1 MLSQN
6 GKVLRTYKTGLK
18 LPASLLEPFTQLV
31 REREILQFLRKYP
44 DNFSKKQAQ
53 KLHETAA
60 DCRTPTEQKWECFRW
75 HKNLHQAAEAI
86 QGEYRTLFE
95 NYQVKSPQAIE
106 DLLQANQRQ
115 IAFFTR
121 TDLQYDSKL
130 TLQRRISHPAKPQPT
145 EISLHDYQLLARQ
158 SLKQL
163 CGLSRTYAVEN
174 IQQLPL
180 DTPLTERQV
189 TTLLGNKAN
198 HLHSVSTQ
206 MAMMMN
212 VGNTIRQKVRDVKE
226 LLRPASVNEGD
237 FREMLP
243 IYLAFYSVPTHFRN
257 YLAKRWQVDPQ
268 WVRNTLVGWR
278 RKIDPRLPPKMQ
290 IEPLTAFME
299 DLATY
304 CVQFCREDQE
314 RKVIGILQRKH
325 ALHLLPT
332 PLPLEALVPSK
343 YRPQLAGLRQRI
355 AFPPELREKIAAAT
369 SDIDLA
375 LFTQHTETLSLKIRE
390 HLATLEPASPGAK
403 RTQTFLNKLAL
414 LQTHIAAFPD
424 LLCNYLPGNR
434 YTGSAAQIIL
444 YTLNQ
449 ESLNTNRVRR
459 LFTALRGVI
468 APAFAQFYPEATAQF
483 GAQFTPDH
491 CVSRPFTT
499 IRKAKQYLP
508 LELKSPKYVIPR
520 KRHPNE
526 KTCINNEEATT
537 LFATNQP
544 LWLGFK
550 IYTPEQFQPDGS
562 LSSQTK
568 GTLWFRLFPTKK
580 IRECIQR
587 GAIVKA
593 IRLNNPQG
601 PTNKIIADIILE
613 ANSRAPFRHA
623 TRFLHHWKEFFPKMT
638 IPKACYLGSDL
649 NQLGRDMLALG
660 TDQCE
665 LDIAP
670 LMADFERD
678 ARKLTLFRKKIIPHL
693 QSNLTRK
700 NDGKTGRRKTELTN
714 IHHKRQQITT
724 EANRRLL
731 MVYLYV
737 IWQTRAQHVAWDC
750 IEGLNSQGKKGEFAV
765 AVQSL
770 PNNQEQFA
778 LFRDWLEDLQHLQFL
793 SPETQIHPVS
803 PFTSAV
809 CPQCYAQTGKRKR
822 SRAKATAYH
831 DFKCRICGYSGN
843 RHSTA
848 AMVEAIDMKIAMEGL
863 PSC

>member
-1 MLSQN
+1 MPSHN
-6 GKVLRTYKTGLK
+6 KKVVRTYKAGLT

-31 REREILQFLRKYP
+31 REREVLQFLRK
-44 DNFSKKQAQ
+44 DLTAQFSKKQTQ
-53 KLHETAA
+53 HLREVAA
-60 DCRTPTEQKWECFRW
+60 NEQHPRKRQWECFKAY
-75 HKNLHQAAEAI
+75 KNLHQATEATKN
-86 QGEYRTLFE
+86 EYR
-95 NYQVKSPQAIE
+95 A
-106 DLLQANQRQ
+106 LLKKYGRQRLPAVEALLRGNQQQ

-121 TDLQYDSKL
+121 TDLQYDD
-130 TLQRRISHPAKPQPT
+130 TLRLQGRIAHPAKPQPT
-145 EISLHDYQLLARQ
+145 EISLHDYQHLARQ

-163 CGLSRTYAVEN
+163 CGVSRTYAVEN
-174 IQQLPL
+174 IEQLPL
-180 DTPLTERQV
+180 DAPLTERQV

-206 MAMMMN
+206 MATMMN
-212 VGNTIRQKVRDVKE
+212 SGNATRQKVRDVKE
-226 LLRPASVNEGD
+226 LLQPASMNKGE
-237 FREMLP
+237 FRDVLP
-243 IYLAFYSVPTHFRN
+243 IYLAFYSVPIHFRN

-278 RKIDPRLPPKMQ
+278 RKIDPQLPPKLQ

-299 DLATY
+299 ALAAY
-304 CVQFCREDQE
+304 CKQFCREDQE

-325 ALHLLPT
+325 VLHLLST
-332 PLPLEALVPSK
+332 PLPLHILIPSK
-343 YRPQLAGLRQRI
+343 YRSQLAGLRERI
-355 AFPPELREKIAAAT
+355 EFPPELREKIAAAT

-375 LFTQHTETLSLKIRE
+375 LFTRLTEGLSRKVRE
-390 HLATLEPASPGAK
+390 HLTTLEPTSPNVK
-403 RTQTFLNKLAL
+403 RTQTFLTKLAL
-414 LQTHIAAFPD
+414 LQTHMAAFPE
-424 LLCNYLPGNR
+424 LFSNYLPGNR
-434 YTGSAAQIIL
+434 YTASAAKIIV

-449 ESLNTNRVRR
+449 EGKNTARVKR

-468 APAFAQFYPEATAQF
+468 APAFAQLYPEATAQF
-483 GAQFTPDH
+483 WDLFTPDH
-491 CVSRPFTT
+491 CVMRPFTT
-499 IRKAKQYLP
+499 ARKANQYLP
-508 LELKSPKYVIPR
+508 LELKSPKYVILR
-520 KRHPNE
+520 KKHPKE
-526 KTCINNEEATT
+526 KTCINNEEVTT
-537 LFATNQP
+537 LFETNQP

-550 IYTPEQFQPDGS
+550 IYTPEQFQLDGS
-562 LSSQTK
+562 LSGRTK

-580 IRECIQR
+580 IRECLQR
-587 GAIVKA
+587 GAVIKA
-593 IRLNNPQG
+593 IRLNIPQG
-601 PTNKIIADIILE
+601 PTNKIVADITLG
-613 ANSRAPFRHA
+613 ADSRAPFRHA
-623 TRFLHHWKEFFPKMT
+623 TRFLHHWKEFFSNVPL
-638 IPKACYLGSDL
+638 PKACYLGSDL

-714 IHHKRQQITT
+714 IHHKRQEITT

-737 IWQTRAQHVAWDC
+737 IWQTCAQHVAWDC
-750 IEGLNSQGKKGEFAV
+750 IEGLNSRGKKGEFAV

-770 PNNQEQFA
+770 PNNREQFA
-778 LFRDWLEDLQHLQFL
+778 LFQDWLADLQHLQFL
-793 SPETQIHPVS
+793 PPETQIHPVS

-822 SRAKATAYH
+822 SRAKTTAYH
-831 DFKCRICGYSGN
+831 GFKCRICGYSGN

-848 AMVEAIDMKIAMEGL
+848 AMVEALDMKIAMEGL
-863 PSC
+863 P